1 MDDEFNSL
9 MKNQTWTYVTLPS
22 DRKAIACKWVYKI
35 KQNADGSNKM
45 LFLHQASYIERTL
58 EHYNLL
64 EIKLQS
70 VPSDPYSKLT
80 KEMCPKDNQE
90 IEEMTKIIYR
100 QTIGSLMYLM
110 NGIRPD
116 IAYAVSRVSQFLN
129 NPGPSHWTAVKKIF
143 RCLKATKHIG
153 ICFGGSSRTTS
164 LIGFYDAD
172 FAGNLDTRKSTTRY
186 VFMLNNEPISW
197 CSQKQNCVS
206 LSTTESEYIAASEAT
221 KEAIWLRQHLRE
233 LHQEQHESRGARA
246 DLKIEQNFL
255 VRFAFLILK
264 WPFSKSRGICI
275 KFCFKLKKS
284 ATETHELIKE
294 VFGDA
299 ALSRSRNFEWFSRFL
314 KGREKVN
321 DDQHTGRPRSLRCE
335 ENKLKIKELIK
346 FNRIISITDLS
357 SETGLSVG
365 INKRFRHDPNVF
377 KICSRILT
385 EEQKEVRMDVCK
397 NMVEM
402 TRTDPEW
409 MQKIITGN
417 ETWVYQ
423 YDPETKR
430 QSSQWIERGEPKPK
444 KARFTKYKVKSLL
457 VTFFYINGLVHH
469 EFIPFGRTINQ
480 EVYLRIMRR
489 LREAVRLKRPE
500 RWQNNEWYFTSIM
513 RGRTQP
519 MLFCSSWPNIQPYR
533 SLIHPIP
540 PTQPPMNFTSIQN

>member
-233 LHQEQHESRGARA
+233 LHQEQLYPVQE
-246 DLKIEQNFL
+246 
-255 VRFAFLILK
+255 ILN
-264 WPFSKSRGICI
+264 G
-275 KFCFKLKKS
+275 
-284 ATETHELIKE
+284 
-294 VFGDA
+294 
-299 ALSRSRNFEWFSRFL
+299 FSRFL

-365 INKRFRHDPNVF
+365 MCHQIVTKDLDM
-377 KICSRILT
+377 I
-385 EEQKEVRMDVCK
+385 
-397 NMVEM
+397 
-402 TRTDPEW
+402 RT
-409 MQKIITGN
+409 
-417 ETWVYQ
+417 
-423 YDPETKR
+423 
-430 QSSQWIERGEPKPK
+430 SSKFVPG
-444 KARFTKYKVKSLL
+444 F
-457 VTFFYINGLVHH
+457 
-469 EFIPFGRTINQ
+469 
-480 EVYLRIMRR
+480 
-489 LREAVRLKRPE
+489 
-500 RWQNNEWYFTSIM
+500 
-513 RGRTQP
+513 
-519 MLFCSSWPNIQPYR
+519 
-533 SLIHPIP
+533 
-540 PTQPPMNFTSIQN
+540 